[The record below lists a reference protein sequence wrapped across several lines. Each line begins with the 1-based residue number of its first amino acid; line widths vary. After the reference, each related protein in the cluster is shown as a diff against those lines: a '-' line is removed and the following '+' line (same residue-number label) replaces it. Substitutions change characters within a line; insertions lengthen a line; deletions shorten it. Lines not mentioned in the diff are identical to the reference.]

1 MSSISNI
8 LQKLRDSVPSA
19 SPHSETYRQ
28 DSKKRLSEALSVTLT
43 RPKRRRLEADDEY
56 YSKLRDRLDRIRKE
70 DAEQKEHAAK
80 DIESVRKLRL
90 VYLYGL
96 QKISK
101 LQDLREA
108 PDAIMPG
115 NFIDQ
120 EIEELVADKKSKAKE
135 TASSRTETKSVS
147 SYVGNR

>member
-1 MSSISNI
+1 MSSISDI

-43 RPKRRRLEADDEY
+43 RPKRRRFMADDEY
-56 YSKLRDRLDRIRKE
+56 YSKLMDRLDRIRKE
-70 DAEQKEHAAK
+70 DVEQKEHAAK
-80 DIESVRKLRL
+80 DIESVRKLRR

-120 EIEELVADKKSKAKE
+120 EIEELVIDKKSKAKG
-135 TASSRTETKSVS
+135 TASSKT
-147 SYVGNR
+147 